1 MCPLS
6 GNHCLLLLRN
16 YTCSEFFFSSYR
28 IQRIELWKLQSKWRI
43 MVVWTLACTFISWH
57 YQGRF
62 SILIIHLTSEIDFF
76 QIASECVILNHTWQN
91 HTWQNPTEE
100 MGGLALACQAL
111 SIWLIHCPHMKPWL
125 VRNILPKLN
134 LTFKLFCYCISTSF
148 KNDSFERKKQNTL
161 A

>member
-1 MCPLS
+1 MPIKWKSLFTVTEKL
-6 GNHCLLLLRN
+6 HLQWIFFLLIQN
-16 YTCSEFFFSSYR
+16 PKNWIVKASEQMKDNGSVNTGMHFY
-28 IQRIELWKLQSKWRI
+28 IL
-43 MVVWTLACTFISWH
+43 TLPRQIFHTDNTFNQWN
-57 YQGRF
+57 R
-62 SILIIHLTSEIDFF
+62 FF